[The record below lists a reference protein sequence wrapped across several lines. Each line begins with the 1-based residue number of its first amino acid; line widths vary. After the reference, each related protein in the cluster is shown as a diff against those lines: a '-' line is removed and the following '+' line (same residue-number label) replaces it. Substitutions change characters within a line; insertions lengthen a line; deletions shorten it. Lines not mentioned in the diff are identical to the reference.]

1 MTQILLRR
9 GVSGPSGTAG
19 TWAAVNP
26 TLAEGEVGY
35 ETDTGYFKIGK
46 KVSGTLQTWSQLGYA
61 NSGYAPS
68 AITITNAF
76 SNSGT
81 YNGTSAITLD
91 LPATIARN
99 AQTAS
104 KLVSTVNINGTSFD
118 GSVSG
123 GYVMGSAIYSTSNPV
138 ASGSATFTK
147 IYASPLAYPP
157 TGTINNGD
165 IWITW

>member
-9 GVSGPSGTAG
+9 GTA
-19 TWAAVNP
+19 AAF
-26 TLAEGEVGY
+26 TAAATILAEGEIGY

-46 KVSGTLQTWSQLGYA
+46 KVGGTLQAWAALPYA
-61 NSGYAPS
+61 NSGYTPQS
-68 AITITNAF
+68 ITITNAF
-76 SNSGT
+76 LNSGT

-91 LPATIARN
+91 LPLTIERN
-99 AQTAS
+99 AKTAS
-104 KLVSTVNINGTSFD
+104 KLYSSVNINGTSFD
-118 GSVSG
+118 GSTSG

-147 IYASPLAYPP
+147 IYASPIAYPP

-165 IWITW
+165 IWVTW